1 MSQATFPRLALAS
14 LLTGV
19 LLTAIFSFLLIY
31 FRAELREEIHRKII
45 ERDAA
50 VLYPVAMQQLAEV
63 AAGIADSPGDA
74 EQLSPV
80 LRTAQQDGM
89 LAVAVF
95 DADGNPVR
103 SVPATLLFVELPVDD
118 YLELTRLKPISRY
131 HPLFPLD
138 RTFAGVA
145 STQREAP
152 VLEVLLPLRHGGGS
166 RLSGVARYYID
177 ARPLAGELALIDG
190 QIDRQTAAIIG
201 IAAVLIGVVVTAAY
215 LGLSRAQRVI
225 AENNERLI
233 RTNFELTLAVK
244 ASALGQITSHLIH
257 GLQGS
262 VAGLRAVVTGRGP
275 GLATATA
282 DWETAAGYTDR
293 MQAMIQETVALLGD
307 FSTPA
312 SYELT
317 GHELAAIIRQRNAAA
332 AAQKGVEFTVR
343 GGFDHGFDSHRGG
356 LLCLIANNLVQNAI
370 NATTAER
377 RVTVNFRN
385 GGESAMLSVTDEGH
399 GISEELQ
406 AHLFQ
411 PGRTGRAGGT
421 GLGLAISQ
429 LLARQINATL
439 VLDSTGPTGT
449 TFSLTVPLK
458 PA

>member
-14 LLTGV
+14 LLTGG

-74 EQLSPV
+74 DQLSPV

-95 DADGNPVR
+95 DADGNPIR

-131 HPLFPLD
+131 HPAFPLD
-138 RTFAGVA
+138 RSFAGIA
-145 STQREAP
+145 FAQREAP
-152 VLEVLLPLRHGGGS
+152 VLEVLLPLHHGGS
-166 RLSGVARYYID
+166 TKLSGVARYYID
-177 ARPLAGELALIDG
+177 ARPLSGELALIDR

-201 IAAVLIGVVVTAAY
+201 IAAVLVSLIVTAAY
-215 LGLSRAQRVI
+215 VGLRRARRVI
-225 AENNERLI
+225 ADHNERLM
-233 RTNFELTLAVK
+233 RANFELTLAVK

-262 VAGLRAVVTGRGP
+262 VAGLRAVVAGRDP
-275 GLATATA
+275 GVAATA

-293 MQAMIQETVALLGD
+293 MQGMIQETVALLGD
-307 FSTPA
+307 VSTHA

-317 GHELAAIIRQRNAAA
+317 GYELAAIIRQRNSSA
-332 AAQKGVEFTVR
+332 AAQKGIAFAVQ
-343 GGFDHGFDSHRGG
+343 GGFDHGLDSHRGG

-370 NATTAER
+370 DATAAGR
-377 RVTVNFRN
+377 HVTVNFHN
-385 GGESAMLSVTDEGH
+385 GGESATLSVTDEGH
-399 GISEELQ
+399 GISDELR

-429 LLARQINATL
+429 LLARQIGASL

-458 PA
+458 AD